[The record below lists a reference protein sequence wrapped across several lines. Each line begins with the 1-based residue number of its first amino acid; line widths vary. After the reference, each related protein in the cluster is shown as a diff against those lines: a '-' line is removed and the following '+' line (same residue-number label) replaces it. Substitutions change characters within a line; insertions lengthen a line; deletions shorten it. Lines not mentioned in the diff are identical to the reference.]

1 MAAKD
6 IWKKVV
12 VTIHGECEII
22 WTTRESGIAW
32 NNPEVDIEWLELK
45 SEYKGSASA
54 EGHTLEDGTTLNL
67 SDKDQKW
74 LGLKDTF
81 KF

>member
-1 MAAKD
+1 MEKSIEQILETCAAEMQSARDAIGKMVSD
-6 IWKKVV
+6 SKGK
-12 VTIHGECEII
+12 G
-22 WTTRESGIAW
+22 
-32 NNPEVDIEWLELK
+32 IEWPELK
-45 SEYKGSASA
+45 GEYKGSASA
-54 EGHTLEDGTTLNL
+54 EGYTLEDGTTLNL